1 MVIPVSNKA
10 ARRIFLA
17 RQGLS
22 ASPSRALSKA
32 GLLQLIHDLG
42 FVQVDSISTVE
53 RAHNQIL
60 FSRNQTFRQG
70 QLRQW
75 RSAGGRTSRKSTI

>member
-17 RQGLS
+17 KQGLS
-22 ASPSRALSKA
+22 ASPAQALGKQN
-32 GLLQLIHDLG
+32 LLQLIHDLG
-42 FVQVDSISTVE
+42 FVQIDSISTVE

-60 FSRNQTFRQG
+60 FSRR
-70 QLRQW
+70 LSA
-75 RSAGGRTSRKSTI
+75 RSI